1 MEDLIR
7 LAQFQK
13 RKKHPWSS
21 VTFSTKSAVSP
32 CVFFK
37 LLKLSTNATKSRKA
51 LHLFQRGIAIVIAHG
66 IEQFTSS
73 NIQI

>member
-1 MEDLIR
+1 MR
-7 LAQFQK
+7 VFQ
-13 RKKHPWSS
+13 
-21 VTFSTKSAVSP
+21 A
-32 CVFFK
+32 
-37 LLKLSTNATKSRKA
+37 LKLSTNATKSRKA